1 MAILGI
7 DIGGSGIKGALVNV
21 ETGELL
27 TERLRFDTPQPS
39 KPKAV
44 IAVVKQVVKHFDYK
58 GPLGVGF
65 PAIVIQGIT
74 RSAANVDEGWINFPA
89 AQKIAE
95 ATGCQVTVR
104 NDADAAAMA
113 EVKFGA
119 GRGHMG
125 TVMVFT
131 LGTGIG
137 SAMFV
142 DGKLVPNM
150 ELGHV
155 YLPGHKKDAEYYAT
169 DRIRK
174 SKNLSWQ
181 RWGKRLNL
189 YLHFIEGLF
198 SPELIIIGGG
208 VSKKH
213 DKFLSY
219 IDIQAD
225 IVPAALR
232 NDAGIIGAA
241 LTAVS

>member
-1 MAILGI
+1 MTILGI

-21 ETGELL
+21 ETGEMV
-27 TERLRFDTPQPS
+27 TDRLRIETPQPS

-44 IAVVKQVVKHFDYK
+44 IAVVKEIVKHFDYK

-65 PAIVIQGIT
+65 PAIVIQGVT
-74 RSAANVDEGWINFPA
+74 RSAANVDDGWIGFPA
-89 AQKIAE
+89 AKKIAE

-104 NDADAAAMA
+104 NDADVAAMA

-119 GRGHMG
+119 GRDHMG

-142 DGKLVPNM
+142 DGKLVPNT

-155 YLPGHKKDAEYYAT
+155 YLSGHKKDAEYYAT

-174 SKNLSWQ
+174 KEDLSWKE
-181 RWGKRLNL
+181 WGKRLNI
-189 YLHFIEGLF
+189 YFNFIESLF
-198 SPELIIIGGG
+198 SPDLIIIGGG

-219 IDIQAD
+219 IDIQAQV
-225 IVPAALR
+225 VPAALR
-232 NDAGIIGAA
+232 NEAGIVGAA
-241 LTAVS
+241 LTAVA

>member
-1 MAILGI
+1 LV
-7 DIGGSGIKGALVNV
+7 DI
-21 ETGELL
+21 ETGELV
-27 TERLRFDTPQPS
+27 TDRLRFDTPQPS
-39 KPKAV
+39 EPKAV
-44 IAVVKQVVKHFDYK
+44 IAIVKQVVKHFNYK
-58 GPLGVGF
+58 GALGVGF

-74 RSAANVDEGWINFPA
+74 RSAANVDDGWINFPA
-89 AQKIAE
+89 AKNIAK
-95 ATGCQVTVR
+95 ATGCRVTVR
-104 NDADAAAMA
+104 NDADVAAMA

-150 ELGHV
+150 ELGHI

-174 SKNLSWQ
+174 AKGLSWQ
-181 RWGKRLNL
+181 KWGERLNI
-189 YLHFIEGLF
+189 YFNFIEGLF
-198 SPELIIIGGG
+198 SPELVIIGGG
-208 VSKKH
+208 VSIKH

-219 IDIQAD
+219 IDIQAQ

-232 NDAGIIGAA
+232 NEAGIVGAA
-241 LTAVS
+241 LTAVA